1 MYKQIAREISRNGF
15 YDKDIK
21 PSSRFFEKE
30 LFYLFICFYVLFA
43 SFALV
48 SDLRLTLRYVRK
60 KSRCL
65 TGLL

>member
-1 MYKQIAREISRNGF
+1 MDFTTK
-15 YDKDIK
+15 IK

-30 LFYLFICFYVLFA
+30 VFYLFICFYVLFA